1 MFPMYNNAPMA
12 MLDALR
18 SRRGGH
24 QQPPHYAGFDECI
37 TEMAYGRKPISDE
50 FKAVVL
56 AVVKEQT
63 DDVMAQ
69 HGYTHHEQES
79 YDKELHRKFK
89 EKIEHLRDLAPTDAL
104 RAIDEHFKNVT
115 PAQRKVLQVL
125 SQECSKRK
133 MAEKAG
139 MSVEDFM
146 KHKHELEKQLK

>member
-1 MFPMYNNAPMA
+1 MYNNSPIAAYQAMRQALGGNHNAPHH
-12 MLDALR
+12 
-18 SRRGGH
+18 G
-24 QQPPHYAGFDECI
+24 GFDAYIED
-37 TEMAYGRKPISDE
+37 MANGRKPISDE

-104 RAIDEHFKNVT
+104 RAIASISRMSRQPSVKFCRCFHRNV
-115 PAQRKVLQVL
+115 PSARWL
-125 SQECSKRK
+125 KRL
-133 MAEKAG
+133 A
-139 MSVEDFM
+139 
-146 KHKHELEKQLK
+146 

>member
-1 MFPMYNNAPMA
+1 MYNNSPIAAYQAMRQALGGNHNAPHH
-12 MLDALR
+12 
-18 SRRGGH
+18 G
-24 QQPPHYAGFDECI
+24 GFDAYIED
-37 TEMAYGRKPISDE
+37 MANGRKPISDE